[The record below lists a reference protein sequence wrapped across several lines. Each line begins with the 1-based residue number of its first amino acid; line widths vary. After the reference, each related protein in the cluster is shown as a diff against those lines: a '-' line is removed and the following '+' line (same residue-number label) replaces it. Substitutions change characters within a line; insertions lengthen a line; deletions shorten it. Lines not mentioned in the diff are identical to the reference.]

1 MTNKLKILFTVFSL
15 GAILFSSDA
24 VYAQQTQGEHLSM
37 SVLVQNNQITVRWF
51 PLTHADWSDGRKMGY
66 KLYRKALNTD
76 NTASVDLAKGLIKP
90 MDAKLMEKFF
100 KGNNAGLLAA
110 RISQKDAD
118 PTDIESNDLYMAMAM
133 QASAYSPLI
142 AKTMGLI
149 FTDTTAQ
156 KASLYQY
163 TLELPG
169 VEKISVVVNTSDY
182 TRLVAPDSLVPQY
195 TNKILTLK
203 WRMTDSLS
211 QMGYVVERSDDNA
224 KTFKELNTAPI
235 FVEDIPD
242 LNGHYHAMY
251 VDTLQQWYRQYYYRV
266 RAITPFGVRSEP
278 SQLVGIYSYLDLL
291 PNPEV
296 KGASLKAGNLLT
308 WTYPD
313 SLLTDIQ
320 GFKILRSDGIG
331 KPYQVLTD
339 SLLPINTKHWL
350 DAQPLNNSYYRVAAI
365 DWGSDPHAG
374 YPVFVQV
381 DDSIPPLQPS
391 FKSVLMLEG
400 NQVLIQW
407 TKNTETDFQG
417 YSVFKANNLS
427 DEFALVSKTMSKD
440 SFLLD
445 TLHTGISSPY
455 LYYYVI
461 AYDNR
466 LNASVSQDTIKVA
479 RPDVIPPSSP
489 LIRQYSITDSTVV
502 FDLVPS
508 SSEDV
513 SYHVLYRT
521 DTASSQTD
529 TLGYFKN
536 RPIAYT
542 DTSALPRTLY
552 RYEYVAIDQA
562 GLRNTDTVSV
572 ELALFDQ
579 GSLPPIRSMAL
590 SLEEK
595 QLKLSWSYPKPVKQ
609 YILYRAIGPDEP
621 LTEFKYLQG
630 TYKEYIEAKLQTNT
644 LYRYAIMAVFADGS
658 NTRLSQ
664 KLEYQTPADL

>member
-1 MTNKLKILFTVFSL
+1 MTYIKKISPFKLFCLM
-15 GAILFSSDA
+15 LFSVLSMQ
-24 VYAQQTQGEHLSM
+24 AQQTQSEHLSM
-37 SVLVQNNQITVRWF
+37 TALVRDGQVTLRWF
-51 PLTHADWSDGRKMGY
+51 PLTHKDWTIGQKNGY
-66 KLYRKALNTD
+66 RLYRTLLGSENAT
-76 NTASVDLAKGLIKP
+76 SVDIAKGLIKP
-90 MDAKLMEKFF
+90 MDAKQMETFF
-100 KGNNAGLLAA
+100 DGNNAGQLAA

-133 QASAYSPLI
+133 QASAYSPHI
-142 AKTMGLI
+142 AKTMGLM

-182 TRLVAPDSLVPQY
+182 TRLVAPDSLMPQY
-195 TNKILTLK
+195 TNKTLTLK
-203 WRMTDSLS
+203 WRMTDSTT

-224 KTFKELNTAPI
+224 KSFKELNTTPI

-242 LNGHYHAMY
+242 LNGHYYAMY
-251 VDTLQQWYRQYYYRV
+251 VDTLPQWYRQHYYRV
-266 RAITPFGVRSEP
+266 RAITPFGIRSEP
-278 SQLVGIYSYLDLL
+278 SQLVGIYSYRDLL

-320 GFKILRSDGIG
+320 GFRILRSDGIG
-331 KPYQVLTD
+331 KPYEVLTD
-339 SLLPINTKHWL
+339 SLLPPNTKHWL
-350 DAQPLNNSYYRVAAI
+350 DPQPLNNSYYRVAAI
-365 DWGSDPHAG
+365 DWGSDAHAG

-381 DDSIPPLQPS
+381 DDSIPPVQPS
-391 FKSVLMLEG
+391 FKSVIMLEG

-407 TKNTETDFQG
+407 TNNTETDFQG
-417 YSVFKANNLS
+417 YSVFKANNLT

-445 TLHTGISSPY
+445 TLQTGLLSPY
-455 LYYYVI
+455 VYYYVI

-466 LNASVSQDTIKVA
+466 LNASKGQDTIKVA

-508 SSEDV
+508 SSEDL
-513 SYHVLYRT
+513 SHHVLYRT
-521 DTASSQTD
+521 AIASNQTD
-529 TLGYFKN
+529 TLGYLKN
-536 RPIAYT
+536 LPFLYIDST
-542 DTSALPRTLY
+542 ALPRTLY

-562 GLRNTDTVSV
+562 GLRNTDTVRV

-579 GSLPPIRSMAL
+579 GSLPPIRNVDL
-590 SLEEK
+590 KLEDK
-595 QLKLSWSYPKPVKQ
+595 LLKLSWSYPKPVKQ
-609 YILYRAIGPDEP
+609 YILYRAKGTDEP
-621 LTEFKYLQG
+621 LTEFKYLTG
-630 TYKEYIEAKLQTNT
+630 SYKEYLEAKLQTST
-644 LYRYAIMAVFADGS
+644 LYRYAIMAVFDDGS
-658 NTRLSQ
+658 NTRQSRII
-664 KLEYQTPADL
+664 EYLTPAEL